1 MLTKRWNKIL
11 TKRLHVWFLVTPET
25 GTPAIRNR
33 SNDDQRESVHVVR
46 SRAYHLRP
54 AAIPPIPP
62 PSGTCLIANNWLFFR
77 GQRIRVACGRSSS
90 TRQLVNESE
99 QVRLSESQLS
109 KRVRVEEELDQPFAI
124 SVRST
129 ATVQVPLL
137 RVQVQGEDRHTK
149 AHQDEAQEQ
158 GCLRDRCVPIVATF
172 SVRTNLQRI
181 DEYSRRGD
189 TLFPRSL
196 SLVSFLSIRGKC
208 KVIGRGRGRFDPCR
222 RFACKPFF
230 FFFLLCLLALGSLC

>member
-1 MLTKRWNKIL
+1 M
-11 TKRLHVWFLVTPET
+11 
-25 GTPAIRNR
+25 
-33 SNDDQRESVHVVR
+33 
-46 SRAYHLRP
+46 
-54 AAIPPIPP
+54 
-62 PSGTCLIANNWLFFR
+62 IASNWLFFR

-230 FFFLLCLLALGSLC
+230 FSFCVSWL

>member
-1 MLTKRWNKIL
+1 M
-11 TKRLHVWFLVTPET
+11 
-25 GTPAIRNR
+25 
-33 SNDDQRESVHVVR
+33 
-46 SRAYHLRP
+46 
-54 AAIPPIPP
+54 
-62 PSGTCLIANNWLFFR
+62 
-77 GQRIRVACGRSSS
+77 
-90 TRQLVNESE
+90 
-99 QVRLSESQLS
+99 
-109 KRVRVEEELDQPFAI
+109 EEELDQPFAI

-189 TLFPRSL
+189 TLSKESL
-196 SLVSFLSIRGKC
+196 SC
-208 KVIGRGRGRFDPCR
+208 
-222 RFACKPFF
+222 FF
-230 FFFLLCLLALGSLC
+230 SLDSREM